1 MNDNKNLLFLTTL
14 ISLVFGL
21 ISPLVVWI
29 MTKSKLEG
37 DSKDYLKNLLNF
49 EITMFIIGFVFG
61 IVFAPLAGFCAFIN
75 LVVLIFAMI
84 SVYNNK
90 NFKFPFLLDLIK

>member
-21 ISPLVVWI
+21 LSPLIVWV

-37 DSKDYLKNLLNF
+37 DAKNYLKNLLNF
-49 EITMFIIGFVFG
+49 EITMFIIGLVFG
-61 IVFAPLAGFCAFIN
+61 LVFAPLTGFCAFVN
-75 LVVLIFAMI
+75 LVVLIMAMI

-90 NFKFPFLLDLIK
+90 NFKFPFLLDLVK